1 MNLTIYRDYP
11 DGLVALGNLVREN
24 GETTFCYNQEYLART
39 DAAAVSL
46 SLPLREKPFSEE
58 ELLPLLQRSLP
69 EGEALENLCRSMGI
83 LNGDYFTMLGSC
95 GLDCLGDIVINPM
108 LINRTIL

>member
-46 SLPLREKPFSEE
+46 SLPLREKPFSERATAALNTEGNLLSEQGFEPAPDIADELQE
-58 ELLPLLQRSLP
+58 EMLPR
-69 EGEALENLCRSMGI
+69 LEVLSKI
-83 LNGDYFTMLGSC
+83 
-95 GLDCLGDIVINPM
+95 
-108 LINRTIL
+108 

>member
-1 MNLTIYRDYP
+1 MNLTVYRDYS

-46 SLPLREKPFSEE
+46 SLPLREKPFSE
-58 ELLPLLQRSLP
+58 
-69 EGEALENLCRSMGI
+69 
-83 LNGDYFTMLGSC
+83 
-95 GLDCLGDIVINPM
+95 
-108 LINRTIL
+108 

>member
-46 SLPLREKPFSEE
+46 SLPLRENPFPKRNFCPTSKVFCPREKHSRTCAA
-58 ELLPLLQRSLP
+58 PWASLTAITSP
-69 EGEALENLCRSMGI
+69 CWVVAASI
-83 LNGDYFTMLGSC
+83 A
-95 GLDCLGDIVINPM
+95 
-108 LINRTIL
+108 

>member
-58 ELLPLLQRSLP
+58 ELFALLQRSFAR
-69 EGEALENLCRSMGI
+69 GRSTRELVPLHGH
-83 LNGDYFTMLGSC
+83 
-95 GLDCLGDIVINPM
+95 P
-108 LINRTIL
+108 

>member
-39 DAAAVSL
+39 DAAAVC
-46 SLPLREKPFSEE
+46 
-58 ELLPLLQRSLP
+58 Q
-69 EGEALENLCRSMGI
+69 ND
-83 LNGDYFTMLGSC
+83 GD
-95 GLDCLGDIVINPM
+95 
-108 LINRTIL
+108 